1 MYNIIDNSS
10 IRINRD
16 VNTNNTCYLYVSE
29 IRYHS
34 LPNLHDLWPA
44 DASKI
49 GDKKVMKTNPYPS
62 ILHHFF
68 LICGEY
74 SKKGGGSHFYWTTGH
89 LTIKRVGKDCTSLY

>member
-34 LPNLHDLWPA
+34 LPNLNDLWPA

-62 ILHHFF
+62 ILHYFF
-68 LICGEY
+68 SHI
-74 SKKGGGSHFYWTTGH
+74 SKKGVVNILKRGGGVVIFIGRQV
-89 LTIKRVGKDCTSLY
+89 I